1 MNIEYVN
8 NNNISEKYLKG
19 KLDKAEEVAFELF
32 LINHPDYVEQLE
44 LEDALFRFMPQLK
57 EHQNTVNS
65 KIYSFLNMPLRQALI
80 PIACCLLLLPT
91 ATYYLLENFN
101 QTSIQTVFLSDE
113 SFRSSSDAGNPGT
126 TLSFQSRKEV
136 LLLFLYPENELADD
150 FHVSIRNLD
159 DSSLLDFGTRSRSG
173 LGYVNIELRSGE
185 IGSGSYVVEML
196 PSDINSSLTVDTI
209 PFQIVE
215 LN

>member
-8 NNNISEKYLKG
+8 NNNISQKYLNG

-57 EHQNTVNS
+57 EHQNTFNS
-65 KIYSFLNMPLRQALI
+65 KIHSLLNMPLRQVLI
-80 PIACCLLLLPT
+80 PITCCLLLLPT
-91 ATYYLLENFN
+91 ATYYLLDNFN
-101 QTSIQTVFLSDE
+101 QSTIQTVFLSDE
-113 SFRSSSDAGNPGT
+113 SFRSSSESGNQGT
-126 TLSFQSRKEV
+126 TLSFQNRNEV
-136 LLLFLYPENELADD
+136 MLLFLYPENELADD

-159 DSSLLDFGTRSRSG
+159 NSSLMDFGNRTRGG
-173 LGYVNIELRSGE
+173 LGYLSIELRSGE
-185 IGSGSYVVEML
+185 IDSGSYVVEML
-196 PSDINSSLTVDTI
+196 PSGANSSLIVDTI